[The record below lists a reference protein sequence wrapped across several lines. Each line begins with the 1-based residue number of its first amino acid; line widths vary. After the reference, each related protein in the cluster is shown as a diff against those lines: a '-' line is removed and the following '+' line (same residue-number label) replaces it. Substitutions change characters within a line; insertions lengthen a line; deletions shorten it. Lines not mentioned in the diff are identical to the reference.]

1 MEIKIFRE
9 GSWQEMLNGTS
20 NFYFMLKKILTATVL
35 LFSLTSVYAQN
46 NIQYKREVK
55 KFIQFVRD
63 SEFAEIDTLICRN
76 YLCNKGLFSSMPL
89 YGTGR
94 NGLSEDEK
102 SILLD
107 NARNDTNRFYIP
119 NRMIKRS
126 ILVPDIATSK
136 KVWILSKPIF
146 LRSYLLCAFSYLYDD
161 EVKVFLYKKEN
172 GKWSKLFL
180 IGRVANY

>member
-1 MEIKIFRE
+1 M
-9 GSWQEMLNGTS
+9 
-20 NFYFMLKKILTATVL
+20 Y
-35 LFSLTSVYAQN
+35 
-46 NIQYKREVK
+46 
-55 KFIQFVRD
+55 
-63 SEFAEIDTLICRN
+63 C
-76 YLCNKGLFSSMPL
+76 
-89 YGTGR
+89 TGR